1 MIAAFDDTF
10 LRKARVRS
18 QPQASMESAPRNW
31 PRPWLMDAESFRV
44 RNLGQIFLIV
54 GGLHRP

>member
-1 MIAAFDDTF
+1 MMAPSINFPKESSSTIAASSIQGIGAQK
-10 LRKARVRS
+10 LA
-18 QPQASMESAPRNW
+18 
-31 PRPWLMDAESFRV
+31 RPWLMDAESFRA